1 MKKEVIKILKKP
13 LKELKI
19 YLSDS
24 EIEKLIEIPP
34 SSEMGDYSFPCFS
47 FAEKMKMDPHEI
59 ALEIREKI
67 GDFPET
73 EFDEIDTDGPYVNF
87 FVNQGGLARE
97 TVWNIISQK
106 KKFGRIDAGKGKKAV
121 VEFSSPNIAKPF
133 GIGHLRSTIIGNSL
147 ANILE
152 FSGYKVVRLNYP
164 ADWGTQMGKLIFGF
178 QKWGKERMLDKE
190 PMEYLLKIYIKAND
204 KKYEEATR
212 EVFKKMENGERKV
225 LLLWKLFKNLA
236 MADLK
241 KTYKT
246 LGIKFDSYEFE
257 SMYNKKSNE
266 VLEELKKK
274 KIVVKS
280 KGAQIVN
287 LEFYGLGTALIEKT
301 DGTTLYLT
309 RDLAAAID
317 RYKKYGFDKMI
328 YEVGQEQK
336 LHFNQLF
343 RILEMMGNKWA
354 KNCIHVDHGLYLGKS
369 GKKLSTRKGKTILLK
384 DILEETAELAKKE
397 IRKKEPDLSKKT
409 LNERASKIAI
419 AAIFYGDLKN
429 NRASNIIFNL
439 KRFVSFDG
447 DTGPYLM
454 YSYAR
459 ASSIL
464 KKSEIK
470 SKFEVNELEEKEFE
484 LVKKL
489 SKFPEIVF
497 NAQQSLNPSLIAN
510 YSYQLS
516 QVFNEF
522 YHSCKVIG
530 STKET
535 FRLALVQA
543 FRQVLKNAMGLLGI
557 EMLERM

>member
-121 VEFSSPNIAKPF
+121 VEFSSPNIEKPF
-133 GIGHLRSTIIGNSL
+133 GIGHLRSTIIGNSI

-212 EVFKKMENGERKV
+212 EVFKKMENGDRKV